1 MTASNADRPDLETLF
16 EDLSHPNPDIQAQAY
31 WGMVDHY
38 PEESIPRLLKLLDQP
53 DVSLRRASVR
63 GLGAFGSTALQPIA
77 ELFATSSDG
86 TVRASCVKAYAQIA
100 SNYPEESFSKEAMV
114 VLEKALEDPSPVV
127 SQSAVMA
134 LGQVG
139 LQALPLLMTICKGEN
154 IAHVQSAAMALAE
167 IDDPA
172 AEACLREV
180 YNNPDTDAL
189 SKQMVEASLS
199 RLESIRSHQKSS

>member
-189 SKQMVEASLS
+189 SKQMVEASLG
-199 RLESIRSHQKSS
+199 RLESIRSHQKNS